1 MALNFPNNP
10 ALNDTFVLGTDTW
23 SWSGIAWQVRPPT
36 LETSASILS
45 GTAARATRLA
55 TPRTIN
61 GVAFDGTADIEF
73 TNNSLVNGAK
83 TVTLGADG
91 KLAVPQL
98 GKIGPVNDA
107 NSYLT
112 FNNGDDVTLAASDA
126 MALEAVGGIRLITGA
141 TGAGAARYTW
151 IVTSNG
157 NLTGTGNI
165 GTTGTITA
173 STAVINGIDLKQ
185 YVDSKVWLA
194 LAVGL

>member
-10 ALNDTFVLGTDTW
+10 ALNDTFVVGTDTW

-36 LETSASILS
+36 LETAASILS
-45 GTAARATRLA
+45 GTAASATRLA

-61 GVAFDGTADIEF
+61 GVAFDGTADISF
-73 TNNSLVNGAK
+73 TTNSLVNAAK

-91 KLAVPQL
+91 KLALPAL

-141 TGAGAARYTW
+141 GGARYTW
-151 IVTSNG
+151 TVASNG

-165 GTTGTITA
+165 NTTGTITA
-173 STAVINGIDLKQ
+173 GTAVINGIDLKQ

>member
-36 LETSASILS
+36 LETAASILS
-45 GTAARATRLA
+45 GTAASATRLV

-61 GVAFDGTADIEF
+61 GVAFDGTADISF
-73 TNNSLVNGAK
+73 TTNSLVSGAK

-91 KLAVPQL
+91 KLALPVL

-112 FNNGDDVTLAASDA
+112 FNYGDDVTLAASDA
-126 MALEAVGGIRLITGA
+126 MALEAYGGIKLITGA

-151 IVTSNG
+151 TVASNG
-157 NLTGTGNI
+157 NLTGTGHI
-165 GTTGTITA
+165 STTGPIQAKTPG
-173 STAVINGIDLKQ
+173 VNR
-185 YVDSKVWLA
+185 VDSKP
-194 LAVGL
+194 